1 MDKFLIKKPRT
12 VQESTPIESFDD
24 SNTQNSLKRSRIDL
38 NNLPSDPGLRPKIL
52 SYHPNDRDDIR
63 RAYLQKGP
71 CQPIQHNFPQ
81 RDISGLLRRFNLAW
95 FEEYKNW
102 LEYNIEKDAAF
113 CLCCYLF
120 GLDGG
125 NHKGGNAFIVEGF
138 RLWNRKEKLREHV
151 GGINSTHN
159 RAVKGCE
166 DLMKQPQHIQSVFE
180 KHSTQEKRDYR
191 TCLYAPVVVARF
203 LLRRGQAFRGH
214 DESEDLSDRE
224 NFLELLQFLADHNED
239 IKKVVLEN
247 TPKNHK
253 LTHHDIQKDVVNM
266 AACETSNAIIKE
278 MGEAF
283 FSILV
288 DESRDISNKEQMA
301 LVLRYVNMKGI
312 VIERFIAIVHVS
324 STTSLSL
331 KEAIESLFARHGLS
345 ISRVRGQGYDGASNM
360 RGEFNGLKALI
371 LRENEFAFYVHCFA
385 HQLQLTLVAI
395 AKKHEDVADFFLIVA
410 NIVIVVGGSCKRHD
424 ALQNAQVANLQKALD
439 NGDLKSGRGLN
450 QVTTLKR
457 AGDTRWGSYYNT
469 LLNLIVMFKSAI
481 EVLGMIA
488 ADDPSTDH
496 KAQARSIKKSMLS
509 FKFAFSL
516 HLVKNVMGITNE
528 LSIALQK
535 KTQDIV
541 NAMALVEMS
550 KQRLQMMRDDG
561 WDSLLAEV
569 SSFCSN
575 HNISFSNMS
584 EMFVSSDRP

>member
-63 RAYLQKGP
+63 RAYLQKGGP

-81 RDISGLLRRFNLAW
+81 RDISGLLRCFNLAW

-102 LEYNIEKDAAF
+102 LEYSIEKDAAF

-120 GLDGG
+120 GLDGS
-125 NHKGGNAFIVEGF
+125 NHKGGNAFVVEGF

-180 KHSTQEKRDYR
+180 KHSTQEK
-191 TCLYAPVVVARF
+191 P
-203 LLRRGQAFRGH
+203 FRGH
-214 DESEDLSDRE
+214 DESEDSSDRG
-224 NFLELLQFLADHNED
+224 NFLELLQSLADHNED
-239 IKKVVLEN
+239 IKKVMLEN

-253 LTHHDIQKDVVNM
+253 LTHHDIQKDVVNA

-288 DESRDISNKEQMA
+288 DESRDISNEEQMA

-312 VIERFIAIVHVS
+312 VIEQFIAIVHVS

-345 ISRVRGQGYDGASNM
+345 LSRVRGQGYDGASNM
-360 RGEFNGLKALI
+360 RGEFNGHKALI
-371 LRENEFAFYVHCFA
+371 LRENESAFYVHCFA
-385 HQLQLTLVAI
+385 HQLQLTLVAV
-395 AKKHEDVADFFLIVA
+395 AKKHEDVADFFLVVA
-410 NIVIVVGGSCKRHD
+410 NIVTVVGCPCKRHD
-424 ALQNAQVANLQKALD
+424 ALQNAQVANLQKASD

-481 EVLGMIA
+481 EVLGMIS

-509 FKFAFSL
+509 FEFAFSL

-528 LSIALQK
+528 LSITLQK

-550 KQRLQMMRDDG
+550 K
-561 WDSLLAEV
+561 
-569 SSFCSN
+569 
-575 HNISFSNMS
+575 
-584 EMFVSSDRP
+584 